1 MTSSNAPAAGGRIE
15 SDDPGPPQRP
25 ASPPPSLSH
34 PQQAMT
40 VVSAGANTTLHA
52 TDNLVD
58 APVQLSGSTH
68 ANPPRPAS
76 LEIPGSASASTAP
89 LESSINDANAA
100 GAMSGAVD
108 LFQQEPQPGTVSTM
122 APQPLSL
129 PMLDTALGAFG
140 RVGDQYDHNEDYDQQ
155 MLSPP
160 TVSPLSTPAVTHV
173 HLDDDKDMDALML
186 STPGNAPELGG
197 GKKGLQE
204 AAAIIPNSTS
214 GFSLS
219 QPAHAGTGSAAMDLD
234 EPQLPEISAYHAQL
248 IRQGLD
254 PTSNRRSG
262 PVGGA
267 QRTLEHMQS
276 IATTDPEPDNLQRY
290 NPGTSGAN
298 GNVDP
303 NVLMMALANAS
314 GAQFDHLPNAIAP
327 SEISLHDKTSFTQED
342 DDPTTPSASAR
353 TNQNLESFARIEFED
368 SVFQMTTYAVIIGR
382 DQKAINQ
389 ARKDEKRMDMYRR
402 RVDDAMRNGLPPP
415 TPIAF
420 DRGKFSKSY
429 VSEEGGMLGP
439 ESDGE
444 DNAKAMRKK
453 RLGST
458 HASVNG
464 DDSNDDRVKSNRQ
477 YVSHTPGAAAVDVGT
492 LQPST
497 DHIPFIGIHSPGP
510 DIAKKTK
517 GISRQHLKIQFN
529 AALGVFQAVALHRNG
544 FFVGDV
550 ICKDEHPVT
559 LRSGEKLQIKD
570 VSFRFIIN
578 GVEEGKTGGEELD
591 EETSSKRMSIGGKEM
606 SFDFEHSENEKY
618 QDSSEDLSPSAEADR
633 SPTPPPPS
641 VPSPVVPRIPLP
653 VVTPA
658 PVMLPTTE
666 LPVAVVYPREPSP
679 APISEPD
686 PMHYGLSQEELAL
699 SQLQEAVSRASP
711 SDPPPLPMPAAPP
724 EIPVEQLQQ
733 QQHQHQIHHQQ
744 QPQIFQQPPL
754 VPMEDMRMIDAS
766 TLGLGDEFPPEF
778 LMQIPKRRGPGRPP
792 KDGIMSKRE
801 RRLLKKQLQENSRKT
816 LPQEPQ
822 GEKIKRP
829 VGRPRKNPLPED
841 GEKTEKRK
849 YNKRK
854 SIEDGD
860 LGSDAERRARDKK
873 DKKVRPKSP
882 PLQLNRED
890 FTEEQ
895 LAKPSKNYGVLIDE
909 ALAHGPP
916 EGLTLKQIYKRITQR
931 YPWFYFH
938 AETKGW
944 ESSVRHNLIGNEAF
958 KKAETTGLWSRVPGV
973 ELDAGKKRKAV
984 SPDRHMGGPHSHL
997 AHMTAQHQYYQGGP
1011 YMSQSMPYGHNIQNA
1026 YAGASQAQQPGQSG
1040 HNAQVHSQQQ
1050 NLGQPGYPSQAPAP
1064 AQLPPGYGVPATA
1077 RPPAAA
1083 GQQSTYSSPYARPP
1097 PPPPPTQEN
1106 AVKPEPGIVTST
1118 PVPQQATAP
1127 SGPASAPEASGAQ
1140 QAQIT
1145 SAAQPQGY
1153 TPRATTTQNVLSVPT
1168 ATMPARPYL
1177 TAEMER
1183 AIAQFRT
1190 NVMADLSKHTNK
1202 AGQIIDAAIGRLRG
1216 QSTPPTVPGFEE
1228 VEKTLV
1234 NGLQTMISKMQKVEI
1249 RSSTPAT
1256 ASPAPAQ
1263 PPSQKPPVSVQ
1274 AQPQAQRPL
1283 QPAAGVA
1290 TLPSA
1295 VTVPATAQLA
1305 IPAQPSTNPPASH
1318 QTAAQNT
1325 ATPQATTQV
1334 PQPHIGQSQV
1344 SHAAVQPQPHV
1355 SPAVSSTQ
1363 PMVAAR
1369 APIQL
1374 PAPAQTLTQA
1384 SAQPALPPQ
1393 TPGLGHVPG
1402 QARPQATSQAP
1413 TAPVQQP
1420 APVRATQGPAPSKPP
1435 VPAAGPPAVAGSA
1448 CDAEIQRR
1456 IKSFRESIIGTLKA
1470 KTNQAEAIVD
1480 SAIRRAQGLP
1490 NPGAFKG
1497 WEQADR
1503 LMYESVT
1510 KIINDVRKR
1519 QDLAAQ
1525 AANANA
1531 SARSSQTPAPTVTA
1545 HKGPSASPAPGTPA
1559 VASPAIQTSNL
1570 ARVSQPPASSP
1581 ASNLTTTPSIK
1592 AVTPHAPRPGVSI
1605 TSTTSPQVQ
1614 RSSTTVSDA
1623 PPPARRESTSGTTPA
1638 SLSTGAQPLKAPSPA
1653 LAAAGVVKQST
1664 VAAAPKPA
1672 VPNYQASAPAVK
1684 QSFQNLSAKSNLA
1697 AQTNAVRQTFTGAV
1711 NPSAGVM
1718 DQIAA
1723 QKSRMSTPGIVGQPP
1738 NHVSTGA
1745 AVTGP
1750 VASVPAAGKP
1760 SVTTPN
1766 FSAAAR
1772 PSAGVVS
1779 QITGHQQRNAS
1790 DSSNSKFPSPAP
1802 PSAGVLDQIS
1812 SQHLRLASQQ
1822 PAKPAAPGAL
1832 RPAQSTPSPAPMQP
1846 AMSQTAAPK
1855 PPVPGQAAPHN
1866 TSSAPN
1872 QAASQ
1877 SISPRTPAAQT
1888 VPPIAPMPQ
1897 VAAPHLPANQPSAAP
1912 RPTAL
1917 GPIPQPPAAQQP
1929 VAQASSPKPTSA
1941 PPPGDATAASSTS
1954 ASVVKA
1960 PGLTVSPAPNSGP
1973 GPSSAASVAAPQ
1985 PAITPAPV
1993 SQFPSAKPA
2002 APSPDAV
2009 RPHAA
2014 PQLAGQKRPL
2024 EHDTKVQEEPQLKKI
2039 AVSAE

>member
-1 MTSSNAPAAGGRIE
+1 
-15 SDDPGPPQRP
+15 
-25 ASPPPSLSH
+25 
-34 PQQAMT
+34 
-40 VVSAGANTTLHA
+40 
-52 TDNLVD
+52 
-58 APVQLSGSTH
+58 
-68 ANPPRPAS
+68 
-76 LEIPGSASASTAP
+76 
-89 LESSINDANAA
+89 
-100 GAMSGAVD
+100 
-108 LFQQEPQPGTVSTM
+108 M
-122 APQPLSL
+122 APQAVSL
-129 PMLDTALGAFG
+129 PTLDTALGAFG
-140 RVGDQYDHNEDYDQQ
+140 RVGDQYGNNEDYDQP

-173 HLDDDKDMDALML
+173 NMDDDKDMDALML
-186 STPGNAPELGG
+186 SAPGNASELEG

-254 PTSNRRSG
+254 PASNRKSG
-262 PVGGA
+262 PAGGA

-314 GAQFDHLPNAIAP
+314 GAQFDHLPNAVAP
-327 SEISLHDKTSFTQED
+327 SEISLHDKISFTQED

-353 TNQNLESFARIEFED
+353 ANQNLESFARIEFED

-529 AALGVFQAVALHRNG
+529 GALGVFQAVALHRNG

-591 EETSSKRMSIGGKEM
+591 EEISSKRMSIGGKEM

-618 QDSSEDLSPSAEADR
+618 QDSSEDMSPSAEADR
-633 SPTPPPPS
+633 SPTPPPAS
-641 VPSPVVPRIPLP
+641 VPSPVVPRIPPP
-653 VVTPA
+653 VATPA

-666 LPVAVVYPREPSP
+666 LPVAEVYPREPSP
-679 APISEPD
+679 VPDSEPD

-711 SDPPPLPMPAAPP
+711 SDPPPLPMPTAPS

-733 QQHQHQIHHQQ
+733 QQQQQQQQHQLHHQQ
-744 QPQIFQQPPL
+744 QAQIFQQPPL

-909 ALAHGPP
+909 ALGHGPP

-984 SPDRHMGGPHSHL
+984 SPDRHLGGPHSHL
-997 AHMTAQHQYYQGGP
+997 AHTAVQHQYYQGGP
-1011 YMSQSMPYGHNIQNA
+1011 YMSQSMPYSHNIQNP
-1026 YAGASQAQQPGQSG
+1026 YAGTSQAQQPGQSG
-1040 HNAQVHSQQQ
+1040 HNVQVHTQQQ
-1050 NLGQPGYPSQAPAP
+1050 NIGQAGYPPQAPAP
-1064 AQLPPGYGVPATA
+1064 AQLPPGYGVPATT

-1106 AVKPEPGIVTST
+1106 PVKPEPGIATST
-1118 PVPQQATAP
+1118 PNPQQAA
-1127 SGPASAPEASGAQ
+1127 ASSVTTSTPQTSGAQ

-1145 SAAQPQGY
+1145 QTTQPQSQ
-1153 TPRATTTQNVLSVPT
+1153 TPRSITQNVPTVQT
-1168 ATMPARPYL
+1168 ATTPARPYL
-1177 TAEMER
+1177 TSEMER
-1183 AIAQFRT
+1183 AVAQFRT

-1228 VEKTLV
+1228 VERTLV
-1234 NGLQTMISKMQKVEI
+1234 NGLQTMIGKMQKVEI

-1263 PPSQKPPVSVQ
+1263 SQSQKPPISAQ
-1274 AQPQAQRPL
+1274 AQPQAQKPS
-1283 QPAAGVA
+1283 QPAVGAA
-1290 TLPSA
+1290 PLSSA
-1295 VTVPATAQLA
+1295 VIVPATAQPT
-1305 IPAQPSTNPPASH
+1305 IPAQPSTIAPASR
-1318 QTAAQNT
+1318 QTAVQNT
-1325 ATPQATTQV
+1325 AAPQAITQASLLSV
-1334 PQPHIGQSQV
+1334 G
-1344 SHAAVQPQPHV
+1344 QPQPQA

-1369 APIQL
+1369 APVKL
-1374 PAPAQTLTQA
+1374 PTSTQTHAQA
-1384 SAQPALPPQ
+1384 SAQAVLPPK
-1393 TPGLGHVPG
+1393 TAGLDRASG

-1413 TAPVQQP
+1413 AAPIQQP
-1420 APVRATQGPAPSKPP
+1420 APVRAAQGPVPSKPP
-1435 VPAAGPPAVAGSA
+1435 VSAAGPSAVAVSA

-1525 AANANA
+1525 AATADA
-1531 SARSSQTPAPTVTA
+1531 SARSSQTPAPTPTA

-1559 VASPAIQTSNL
+1559 VASPATQTSNL
-1570 ARVSQPPASSP
+1570 ARVSQPSASSP
-1581 ASNLTTTPSIK
+1581 ASNLATTPSMK
-1592 AVTPHAPRPGVSI
+1592 AVAPYTPRPGISV
-1605 TSTTSPQVQ
+1605 TRTTSPQVQ
-1614 RSSTTVSDA
+1614 RPSATASAGS
-1623 PPPARRESTSGTTPA
+1623 PPARRESTSVNTTANLP
-1638 SLSTGAQPLKAPSPA
+1638 TGAQPPKTPSPA
-1653 LAAAGVVKQST
+1653 LAASGAVKQST
-1664 VAAAPKPA
+1664 PAAAPKPSA
-1672 VPNYQASAPAVK
+1672 PNSQASTPAVK
-1684 QSFQNLSAKSNLA
+1684 QSFQNLSTNSNLA
-1697 AQTNAVRQTFTGAV
+1697 AQTNAGRQNFSGAV

-1718 DQIAA
+1718 GQIAA
-1723 QKSRMSTPGIVGQPP
+1723 QKSRMSTPTIVGQPP

-1745 AVTGP
+1745 AVTAP
-1750 VASVPAAGKP
+1750 AASITAAGKP

-1779 QITGHQQRNAS
+1779 QITGHQQRNAN

-1812 SQHLRLASQQ
+1812 SQHLRTASQQ
-1822 PAKPAAPGAL
+1822 AAKPAVPGAL
-1832 RPAQSTPSPAPMQP
+1832 RPAQSTPSPAPIQS
-1846 AMSQTAAPK
+1846 AMSQSATPK
-1855 PPVPGQAAPHN
+1855 PSVPGQVVPH
-1866 TSSAPN
+1866 TSASTLS
-1872 QAASQ
+1872 QATSQ
-1877 SISPRTPAAQT
+1877 SISSRAPAAQT
-1888 VPPIAPMPQ
+1888 VPS
-1897 VAAPHLPANQPSAAP
+1897 VAAVPQTAASRPPANQPSTAP
-1912 RPTAL
+1912 TPSVQGAVLQR
-1917 GPIPQPPAAQQP
+1917 PAAQSSTRT
-1929 VAQASSPKPTSA
+1929 SSPKPTSA
-1941 PPPGDATAASSTS
+1941 QAPGVATVADSTDAPLA
-1954 ASVVKA
+1954 KA
-1960 PGLTVSPAPNSGP
+1960 PGLTVPPAPFSGP
-1973 GPSSAASVAAPQ
+1973 ESSSATSAAAPQ
-1985 PAITPAPV
+1985 PAVALVPV
-1993 SQFPSAKPA
+1993 SQLPAAKPA
-2002 APSPDAV
+2002 VSSPDTV

-2014 PQLAGQKRPL
+2014 TQLAGQKRPL
-2024 EHDTKVQEEPQLKKI
+2024 EHDAKAPEEPQLKKI